1 MHTLHM
7 IALRLFTL
15 PVACSPVRFAA
26 LLVALL
32 LVPAA
37 PLYAQVA
44 DSTRTPP
51 PPDSLA
57 VPQPDS
63 LGRPAPPQPVIFKTP
78 VPFLDVD
85 AGITFSDSLPT
96 IGVALGPA
104 DLLANYGGSF
114 LYDFG
119 ASGWPDGW
127 SPDGIAPHDVALS
140 YNGIP
145 FDNSVTGI
153 ANYELLPFA
162 LLQPF
167 RLQAGRFGA
176 PLTVNTRLRS
186 LEARRPITEIRYRQ
200 SNNGLKS
207 VLVFHSQRR
216 SIPLR
221 QRMGVLGILLA
232 YGGHGANGEY
242 PGSRLEGARQ
252 LLTRLRYQHP
262 WGSIELM
269 NLSNRRRLGAHA
281 GVVVDENN
289 YETIYARFGASVI
302 NSSAQRQTLRN
313 DLALTARTNVL
324 ADTTR
329 PFTTMGYWTAG
340 TFRYVDGDTLQ
351 ARSSRFGYQVSQA
364 LGLGKGEVN
373 VVLEGWREH
382 LRSNSNALPDSLDP
396 ARSALQLTLQ
406 TTLPLGPAQLEI
418 APALYTSKNDRLD
431 DTFVGGSS
439 RLSFS
444 NNTFGAF
451 LQASY
456 TTQNGSWIED
466 YGWEGSITPF
476 RATSRMAQLQ
486 AGLSFTTGP
495 LTLEGKVFTNNTSNY
510 TDFFAQSN
518 SDSIDV
524 QLFTGDV
531 NWVGLSGELG
541 LRKLARRGFYLTVSP
556 TVYALQNPGTS
567 SAHSVLGGS
576 LPELY
581 LQGRLGMR
589 YVIFRGDLD
598 LDVYTRARLW
608 SDFDSRTLHA
618 ETGVLVLRPIGSR
631 PVDAS
636 IAMDVVI
643 EAGIRTATLFLSF
656 ENVLSNP
663 ALIVGNLLVPDYPLP
678 AQRFR
683 FGVYWPIQ
691 D

>member
-1 MHTLHM
+1 M
-7 IALRLFTL
+7 IALRLFSCLASSCVAFLVACLVLLLCSTL
-15 PVACSPVRFAA
+15 PVFA
-26 LLVALL
+26 
-32 LVPAA
+32 
-37 PLYAQVA
+37 QEA
-44 DSTRTPP
+44 DTTIAPP
-51 PPDSLA
+51 PRDSLA
-57 VPQPDS
+57 MPPADS
-63 LGRPAPPQPVIFKTP
+63 LNQPSPPQQTIIFKTP
-78 VPFLDVD
+78 VPFLDLD
-85 AGITFSDSLPT
+85 TGITVGDSLPT
-96 IGVALGPA
+96 ISAALGPA
-104 DLLANYGGSF
+104 DLLAGYAGSF

-127 SPDGIAPHDVALS
+127 SPYGIAPHDVALS

-167 RLQAGRFGA
+167 RLQPGRFGA

-186 LEARRPITEIRYRQ
+186 LNESRPITEIRYRQ

-221 QRMGVLGILLA
+221 QRSGILGILLA

-262 WGSIELM
+262 WGSVELM

-281 GVVVDENN
+281 GVVVNENN
-289 YETIYARFGASVI
+289 YEAIYARFGASVI
-302 NSSAQRQTLRN
+302 NASAQRQSLRN
-313 DLALTARTNVL
+313 DLALTIRTNVL
-324 ADTTR
+324 PDTTR

-351 ARSSRFGYQVSQA
+351 ARSSRFGYQLSQA
-364 LGLGKGEVN
+364 LKVGKGEVN
-373 VVLEGWREH
+373 VTLEGWREH
-382 LRSNSNALPDSLDP
+382 LRKNSTALPDSLDP
-396 ARSALQLTLQ
+396 ARSALQLTLH
-406 TTLPLGPAQLEI
+406 TTLPLGPAQLDI
-418 APALYTSKNDRLD
+418 SPTLYSSKNDRLD
-431 DTFVGGSS
+431 DTFLGGSS

-444 NNTFGAF
+444 GGMLGGF
-451 LQASY
+451 LQAAY
-456 TTQNGSWIED
+456 TTQNGSWIEE
-466 YGWEGSITPF
+466 YGWEGSIQPF

-486 AGLSFTTGP
+486 AGISFATGP
-495 LTLEGKVFTNNTSNY
+495 LTLEGKISTNNTENY
-510 TDFFAQSN
+510 TDFFARSDA
-518 SDSIDV
+518 DSIDI
-524 QLFTGDV
+524 QLFSTDV
-531 NWVGLSGELG
+531 NWVSLSGELG
-541 LRKLARRGFYLTVSP
+541 LRKLARRGFYLTISP
-556 TVYALQNPGTS
+556 TLYTLQNANSS
-567 SAHSVLGGS
+567 SAHSTLGAS

-598 LDVYTRARLW
+598 LDLYTKARLW

-636 IAMDVVI
+636 VAMDVVI
-643 EAGIRTATLFLSF
+643 EAGIRTATLFLAF

-663 ALIVGNLLVPDYPLP
+663 SLIVGNLLVPDYPLP

>member
-1 MHTLHM
+1 MHKLHM
-7 IALRLFTL
+7 IALRLFPFLASFLVAFLVLLPCSTL
-15 PVACSPVRFAA
+15 PVF
-26 LLVALL
+26 
-32 LVPAA
+32 
-37 PLYAQVA
+37 AQVA
-44 DSTRTPP
+44 DTTIAPP
-51 PPDSLA
+51 PRDSLA
-57 VPQPDS
+57 LPVADS
-63 LGRPAPPQPVIFKTP
+63 LNQPPLPEQSIIFKTP
-78 VPFLDVD
+78 VPFLDLD
-85 AGITFSDSLPT
+85 AGVTVGDTLPT
-96 IGVALGPA
+96 KGIALGPA
-104 DLLANYGGSF
+104 DLLAGYNGSF

-127 SPDGIAPHDVALS
+127 STDGIAPHDVALS

-145 FDNSVTGI
+145 FDNSVTGV

-167 RLQAGRFGA
+167 RLQPGRFGA

-186 LEARRPITEIRYRQ
+186 LNVSRPITEIRYKQ
-200 SNNGLKS
+200 SSNGLKS

-221 QRMGVLGILLA
+221 QRMGVLGILMA

-252 LLTRLRYQHP
+252 LVARLRYQHP
-262 WGSIELM
+262 WGAVELM

-289 YETIYARFGASVI
+289 YDAIYARFGASVV

-324 ADTTR
+324 PDTTR

-351 ARSSRFGYQVSQA
+351 ARSSRFGYQLSQA
-364 LGLGKGEVN
+364 LQLGKGEVN
-373 VVLEGWREH
+373 VILEGWREH
-382 LRSNSNALPDSLDP
+382 LRKNSNALPDSLDP
-396 ARSALQLTLQ
+396 ARSALQLTLH

-418 APALYTSKNDRLD
+418 APALYSSKNDRLD
-431 DTFVGGSS
+431 DTFFGGTSK
-439 RLSFS
+439 LSFS
-444 NNTFGAF
+444 NGTLGGF

-466 YGWEGSITPF
+466 YGWEGSIEPF

-486 AGLSFTTGP
+486 AGVSLSAGP
-495 LTLEGKVFTNNTSNY
+495 LTLEGKVFTNNTENY
-510 TDFFAQSN
+510 TDFFAR
-518 SDSIDV
+518 SDSESIDLA
-524 QLFTGDV
+524 LFSTAV

-556 TVYALQNPGTS
+556 TLYRLQNPNS
-567 SAHSVLGGS
+567 SGAHSILS
-576 LPELY
+576 ATLPGLY

-589 YVIFRGDLD
+589 YVIFQGDLD
-598 LDVYTRARLW
+598 LDLYAKARLW
-608 SDFDSRTLHA
+608 SAFDSRTLHA
-618 ETGVLVLRPIGSR
+618 ETGVLVLRPVGSR

-636 IAMDVVI
+636 VAMDVVI
-643 EAGIRTATLFLSF
+643 EAGIRTATLFLAF

-663 ALIVGNLLVPDYPLP
+663 ALIPGNLFVPDYPLP